1 MQADLE
7 SPVFPI
13 GVVRQL
19 VGLTERQIRY
29 YDKMGLVTPY
39 RTKGGTRMYS
49 EKDIALLRRVKEMMQ
64 RGFRV
69 KEVKETLEQERIAAE
84 RRLRPAGGSRTRAGS
99 LATSLEGDDE
109 RPVVLRSLYPVSDQ
123 AVLMK
128 TLDKIRND

>member
-13 GVVRQL
+13 GVVRRL

-49 EKDIALLRRVKEMMQ
+49 ERDIALLRRVKEMMQ

-69 KEVKETLEQERIAAE
+69 KEVKETFQQERIAAE
-84 RRLRPAGGSRTRAGS
+84 RRLRSAGGRARPGGPAS
-99 LATSLEGDDE
+99 SLESDDE
-109 RPVVLRSLYPVSDQ
+109 RPIVLRSLYPVSDQ